1 VELKQEPDFDFNST
15 DFDPGRIKTVFIVH
29 GFMSNGE
36 MQWVKN
42 LSDAILDV
50 VGANIQFS

>member
-1 VELKQEPDFDFNST
+1 MELKQEPDFDFNST

-36 MQWVKN
+36 MQWVRN
-42 LSDAILDV
+42 LSDAMLDV